1 MTGSFF
7 PEEYLPVVILM
18 VIAIGMGFGQLIA
31 GALVRLRRP
40 YKEKLTPYES
50 GNPPTEE
57 PRYQFS
63 VKFYIIAMI
72 FVVFDVEAVFLYPWA
87 ITFDKLGLFAFIEML
102 IFIVILVV
110 GYFYAWE
117 KGAFSWD

>member
-40 YKEKLTPYES
+40 YKEKLLPYES

-63 VKFYIIAMI
+63 VRFYIIAMI

-117 KGAFSWD
+117 KGAFNWD

>member
-1 MTGSFF
+1 MTGSFL

-18 VIAIGMGFGQLIA
+18 VIALGMGFGQLIA
-31 GALVRLRRP
+31 GALVRLKRP
-40 YKEKLTPYES
+40 YREKLLPYES
-50 GNPPTEE
+50 GNPSTEE

-63 VKFYIIAMI
+63 VKFYVIAML

-102 IFIVILVV
+102 IFIFILVV
-110 GYFYAWE
+110 GYIYAWKKE
-117 KGAFSWD
+117 AFRWD